1 MKKSIRICT
10 NQKNKTKTKNEI
22 FHCTTLVST
31 RMASVAFNQELLNS
45 WVNLCEAHGN
55 ARRSGT
61 DPAATESLRIQ
72 VAVGLV
78 ALIQS
83 STAQMTEQA
92 SLNLLTHLL
101 ESPETD
107 SSDPSDPQTPPVNS
121 ETD

>member
-1 MKKSIRICT
+1 MKFFTAFNQVSI
-10 NQKNKTKTKNEI
+10 
-22 FHCTTLVST
+22 
-31 RMASVAFNQELLNS
+31 RMASVAFNQDLLTS
-45 WVNLCEAHGN
+45 WVNLCQAHGD
-55 ARRSGT
+55 AQRSGT

-92 SLNLLTHLL
+92 SLSLLIHLL
-101 ESPETD
+101 EKPAT
-107 SSDPSDPQTPPVNS
+107 DPSDPQTPPVNS